1 MKKHFIFVLMILVIF
16 GQFPHE
22 LNCLHLRKF
31 GVSFSEFRK
40 ENLQNKIEKSMKEL
54 ENQLQNKLA
63 SHQDEVK
70 RKLIRKYLLPLA
82 GRTSILNDFY
92 NRF

>member
-1 MKKHFIFVLMILVIF
+1 MIKDFIFVLMVLVIF

-31 GVSFSEFRK
+31 SVSFREFRK
-40 ENLQNKIEKSMKEL
+40 ENEQNEI
-54 ENQLQNKLA
+54 ENQLQNILT

-70 RKLIRKYLLPLA
+70 RQLIRKYLLPLA
-82 GRTSILNDFY
+82 GRTSI
-92 NRF
+92 

>member
-1 MKKHFIFVLMILVIF
+1 MITLVI
-16 GQFPHE
+16 E
-22 LNCLHLRKF
+22 TSIRN
-31 GVSFSEFRK
+31 EFCK
-40 ENLQNKIEKSMKEL
+40 ENEQNEI
-54 ENQLQNKLA
+54 ENQLQNILT

-70 RKLIRKYLLPLA
+70 RQLIRKYLLPLA

>member
-1 MKKHFIFVLMILVIF
+1 MSKDFIFVLMILVIF

-22 LNCLHLRKF
+22 SNCRKLRKL
-31 GVSFSEFRK
+31 GVSFSEFCK
-40 ENLQNKIEKSMKEL
+40 ENEQNEI
-54 ENQLQNKLA
+54 ENQLQNILT

-70 RKLIRKYLLPLA
+70 RQLIRKYLLPLA